1 MIEKLSVKNFKSV
14 KDLNLSCK
22 QVNVFIGKPN
32 VGKSNILEALSVF
45 SVPFEQLPNQ
55 NLKDIIRLR
64 NNKNIFFDNQPA
76 LIEIKADD
84 VFSHLYQNSSG
95 GLTIEIGAGDIS
107 EYYNFERDGYFFSD
121 DLFVNGSLSSK
132 LQSSARITTGGESR
146 LASANKV
153 QYPYQSSILYYVFKK
168 DTDFRL
174 EKNDLLLPPHGSNLI
189 SVIRKDFKFLD
200 EISGLFEEYGLE
212 LLVDD
217 KENSF
222 EIQKK
227 INRTVFKYPFSLT
240 ADTLQRMIFYMTA
253 VETNQHT
260 TIIFEEPET
269 HSFPPYTRD
278 LAMRIAA
285 SETNQFFI
293 STHSPYM
300 LSSLIE
306 NLPYDKLNIC
316 LTYFKDYQTCV
327 KILSQDETEDLIN
340 MSDSAFFNLERFIR

>member
-1 MIEKLSVKNFKSV
+1 
-14 KDLNLSCK
+14 
-22 QVNVFIGKPN
+22 
-32 VGKSNILEALSVF
+32 
-45 SVPFEQLPNQ
+45 
-55 NLKDIIRLR
+55 
-64 NNKNIFFDNQPA
+64 
-76 LIEIKADD
+76 
-84 VFSHLYQNSSG
+84 
-95 GLTIEIGAGDIS
+95 
-107 EYYNFERDGYFFSD
+107 
-121 DLFVNGSLSSK
+121 
-132 LQSSARITTGGESR
+132 
-146 LASANKV
+146 
-153 QYPYQSSILYYVFKK
+153 
-168 DTDFRL
+168 
-174 EKNDLLLPPHGSNLI
+174 
-189 SVIRKDFKFLD
+189 
-200 EISGLFEEYGLE
+200 
-212 LLVDD
+212 
-217 KENSF
+217 
-222 EIQKK
+222 
-227 INRTVFKYPFSLT
+227 
-240 ADTLQRMIFYMTA
+240 MIFYMTA